1 MNKNDTN
8 DLKDVIVLAN
18 DEIVVE
24 SFAGFEI
31 VEPAGKGYFTI
42 TNKRLIYHATYRGKL
57 SSSIAVRECALE
69 NVGVIS
75 SEFGRRTHKLQRTIG
90 LIILLLGLGLLGYGI
105 GALYAE
111 VLKLGPYARIVGGVL
126 AVLGLIVAL
135 TAKRKMF
142 SLDIFTR
149 TPQTNFLSFTSDF
162 FQSPNR
168 GRIRIKPTRETH
180 QLIKELGKHVLEARS
195 KY

>member
-57 SSSIAVRECALE
+57 SSSIAVSECALE

-75 SEFGRRTHKLQRTIG
+75 VNSEEGRTNCRTIG